1 MLTIKKKE
9 QPTRR
14 GGMIFNPSG
23 MTPEEYRQKLEDSGS
38 TYIPMSRM
46 QEIFEAKSKRKDR
59 KNKNQF
65 KDGGLVS
72 GKAQAKKYF
81 KGIF

>member
-1 MLTIKKKE
+1 MLTIKKE

-23 MTPEEYRQKLEDSGS
+23 MTLEQYKQKLEETGS
-38 TYIPMSRM
+38 SYMPMGEM
-46 QEIFEAKSKRKDR
+46 EKLFNQKSKKKQRQSRK
-59 KNKNQF
+59 F

>member
-1 MLTIKKKE
+1 MLTIKKE

-23 MTPEEYRQKLEDSGS
+23 MTLEQYKQKLEETGS
-38 TYIPMSRM
+38 SYMPMGEM
-46 QEIFEAKSKRKDR
+46 EKLFNQKSKKKQRQSRK
-59 KNKNQF
+59 F

-81 KGIF
+81 KGVF

>member
-1 MLTIKKKE
+1 MLTIKKE

-23 MTPEEYRQKLEDSGS
+23 MTLEQYKQKLEETGS
-38 TYIPMSRM
+38 SYMPMGEM
-46 QEIFEAKSKRKDR
+46 EKLFNQKSKKKQRQSRK
-59 KNKNQF
+59 F
-65 KDGGLVS
+65 KEGGLVS

-81 KGIF
+81 KGVF

>member
-1 MLTIKKKE
+1 MLTIKKE
-9 QPTRR
+9 PPPRR

-23 MTPEEYRQKLEDSGS
+23 MTLEEYKQKLEDTGS
-38 TYIPMSRM
+38 SYIPMSEMEKRFN
-46 QEIFEAKSKRKDR
+46 QRSKKKQTQSRK
-59 KNKNQF
+59 F
-65 KDGGLVS
+65 KEGGLVS

>member
-1 MLTIKKKE
+1 
-9 QPTRR
+9 
-14 GGMIFNPSG
+14 
-23 MTPEEYRQKLEDSGS
+23 
-38 TYIPMSRM
+38 MSRM

-59 KNKNQF
+59 KNKKQF

>member
-1 MLTIKKKE
+1 MLTIKKE
-9 QPTRR
+9 QPARR

-23 MTPEEYRQKLEDSGS
+23 MTQEEYRQKLEDSGS

-46 QEIFEAKSKRKDR
+46 QEIFEAKRKRKDR

>member
-1 MLTIKKKE
+1 MLTIKKE

-23 MTPEEYRQKLEDSGS
+23 MTLEEYKQKLEETGS
-38 TYIPMSRM
+38 SYMPMGEM
-46 QEIFEAKSKRKDR
+46 EKLFNQKSKKKQRQSRK
-59 KNKNQF
+59 F

-81 KGIF
+81 KGVF

>member
-38 TYIPMSRM
+38 SYMPMGEM
-46 QEIFEAKSKRKDR
+46 EKIFNRKSKKKQRQSRK
-59 KNKNQF
+59 F

-81 KGIF
+81 KGVF

>member
-1 MLTIKKKE
+1 MLTIKKE

-23 MTPEEYRQKLEDSGS
+23 MTLEEYRKKLEETGS
-38 TYIPMSRM
+38 SYMPMGEM
-46 QEIFEAKSKRKDR
+46 EKLFNQKSKKKQRQSRK
-59 KNKNQF
+59 F

-81 KGIF
+81 KGVF

>member
-1 MLTIKKKE
+1 MLTIKKE

-23 MTPEEYRQKLEDSGS
+23 MTLEEYRQKLEDSGS
-38 TYIPMSRM
+38 SYMPMSEM
-46 QEIFEAKSKRKDR
+46 EKLFNQKSKKKQRQSRK
-59 KNKNQF
+59 F

-81 KGIF
+81 KGVF